1 MKTILKFIDRLE
13 KEMGGLFWLL
23 SAFFGMMLSSSNHI
37 NKASVIQ
44 PDTPLRI
51 EISSVTNIS
60 SGGGQDPQR
69 KRKKF
74 NLALHQ
80 RMEKTFPDWEER
92 MVYQKKQEKFYK
104 SAMAKEREVK
114 RLRIRIKKN
123 PNPYTKEELNAIE
136 YFHGIGIFAEYQ
148 DPRLKPNIFDTRQ
161 TFLFKMHDPLARKNF
176 INSFNEVKNY

>member
-1 MKTILKFIDRLE
+1 LE
-13 KEMGGLFWLL
+13 TSVLTKPQQ
-23 SAFFGMMLSSSNHI
+23 SQ
-37 NKASVIQ
+37 SVIQ
-44 PDTPLRI
+44 K
-51 EISSVTNIS
+51 NIS
-60 SGGGQDPQR
+60 SAFSIDRDGAIDAG

-74 NLALHQ
+74 NLAFHRRL
-80 RMEKTFPDWEER
+80 EKTFPDWEER

-114 RLRIRIKKN
+114 RLRIKIKKN
-123 PNPYTKEELNAIE
+123 SNPYTKEELNAIE